1 MSESTN
7 LPDGGSDTV
16 VSAESI
22 DNFDG
27 LDFEELEEANLDE
40 QPDEIELESEEDAD
54 LDQEQPEEA
63 SEEDEGAEEEANP
76 EAADL
81 IELPDG
87 EKVTLDELKSGYM
100 KERDYRFKTQELSNL
115 RKSAKAEAQQE
126 LQVLSNGVVNAID
139 AIADFLSQQIP
150 PLPDASLAQIDPAA
164 YTRQKALHE
173 QAAAQVQAL
182 IEMGQSPRQV
192 ANTLTEQQ
200 AKAQR
205 QETAKAEFAKLA
217 EAFPEVRT
225 QEGLER
231 FNSNY
236 MDVGTALGFSDH
248 ELQSAMDHRYYKL
261 AHYAKLGMDAEKA
274 KAKVQQKVAAAPK
287 AAPNKRGKPLG
298 SANNRN
304 AMDRLSQTGSL
315 QDALGVDF
323 D

>member
-1 MSESTN
+1 MIESTN

-27 LDFEELEEANLDE
+27 LDFEELEEANLGE
-40 QPDEIELESEEDAD
+40 QPDEIELESEEEAD
-54 LDQEQPEEA
+54 LEQEQPEEA
-63 SEEDEGAEEEANP
+63 SEEDEGAKEEANP
-76 EAADL
+76 EAAEL
-81 IELPDG
+81 IELSNGD
-87 EKVTLDELKSGYM
+87 KVTLDELKNGYM
-100 KERDYRFKTQELSNL
+100 MESDYRRKTQELSNL

-126 LQVLSNGVVNAID
+126 LQALSSGVANTVD

-150 PLPDASLAQIDPAA
+150 PLPDASLAQTDPAA
-164 YTRQKALHE
+164 YTRQRALHE
-173 QAAAQVQAL
+173 QATAQVQAL
-182 IEMGQSPRQV
+182 IEMGQNPRQV

-200 AKAQR
+200 TQAQQ
-205 QETAKAEFAKLA
+205 QEIAKAEFAKLA

-236 MDVGTALGFSDH
+236 FEVGTTLGFTDQ
-248 ELQSAMDHRYYKL
+248 ELQNAMDHRYYKL
-261 AHYAKLGMDAEKA
+261 AHYAKLGLDAEKA

-287 AAPNKRGKPLG
+287 AAPNKRGKPVG
-298 SANNRN
+298 AANNRN
-304 AMDRLSQTGSL
+304 AMERLSQTGSL